1 MLKFHKHYL
10 KNMDE
15 ALKTNRIRSKEFFT
29 KYLSGKVIDIGA
41 GPDLVIPTAERFDID
56 DGDANHITQFRK
68 TESYD
73 TVHSSHCLE
82 HMFNPVNALNEWWSL
97 VKPGGYLILVVP
109 DEDLY
114 EQGIWPSMFNPDHK
128 NTFRLNKNKSWSP
141 VSFEIEELVKN
152 LPDVQIISAEIQDK
166 NYDYQLKTSYP
177 TEYKRI
183 PFLLRALKRI
193 IRKLPLVGRAL
204 LVKYENILFKN
215 YGFPID
221 QTIRD
226 ALAQIQ
232 IVTHKV
238 A

>member
-1 MLKFHKHYL
+1 
-10 KNMDE
+10 MDE

-29 KYLSGKVIDIGA
+29 KYFSGKVIDIGA
-41 GPDLVIPTAERFDID
+41 GSDLVIPTAERFDID

-82 HMFNPVNALNEWWSL
+82 HMFNPVNALNEWWLL

-114 EQGIWPSMFNPDHK
+114 EQGNWPSLFHGDHK
-128 NTFRLNKNKSWSP
+128 NTFRLNKNNSWSP
-141 VSFEIEELVKN
+141 VSFDLEELVKN
-152 LPDVQIISAEIQDK
+152 LPNVQIISSEIQDEY
-166 NYDYQLKTSYP
+166 YDYQLKTSYP
-177 TEYKRI
+177 PEYKRI
-183 PFLLRALKRI
+183 PLLLRALKK
-193 IRKLPLVGRAL
+193 IRKIPLVGKAL
-204 LVKYENILFKN
+204 LVKYENILFK
-215 YGFPID
+215 YFGFPID
-221 QTIRD
+221 QTMRD